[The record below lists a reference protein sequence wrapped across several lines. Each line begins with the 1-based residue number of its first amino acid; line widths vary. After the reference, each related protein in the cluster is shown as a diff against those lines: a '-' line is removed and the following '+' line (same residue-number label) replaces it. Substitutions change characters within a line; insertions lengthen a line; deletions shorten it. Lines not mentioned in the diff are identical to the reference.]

1 MQKGRNLTSCFRK
14 LPGARPPPARTPL
27 RFGRSSQP
35 RREPAPCPVPLPA
48 PSPIQPGVS
57 FCRDFEAGGTLRVGA
72 VALAAGPSPGHGTD
86 PGFALLFQ
94 VAAAHVPQ
102 PEPEP
107 ASAAPATVLPLARQ
121 HLVARFP
128 GALLPQGLFPYLGGK
143 RNQKT
148 ERGPKPASE
157 RLPARAARSGR
168 GWQPEWALQNS
179 GGPAGVRQCQGRL
192 PAPLSA
198 APQQSSA
205 AAR

>member
-1 MQKGRNLTSCFRK
+1 M
-14 LPGARPPPARTPL
+14 A
-27 RFGRSSQP
+27 
-35 RREPAPCPVPLPA
+35 
-48 PSPIQPGVS
+48 
-57 FCRDFEAGGTLRVGA
+57 
-72 VALAAGPSPGHGTD
+72 AAGTFQQMSED
-86 PGFALLFQ
+86 LCYSSENILLSA
-94 VAAAHVPQ
+94 VKVN
-102 PEPEP
+102 PETL
-107 ASAAPATVLPLARQ
+107 ALPLARQ

-157 RLPARAARSGR
+157 RLPARAAGSGR
-168 GWQPEWALQNS
+168 GWQPEWALQSS
-179 GGPAGVRQCQGRL
+179 GGPAGVRQCQGPL